1 MKIPTKGHRRLT
13 LADLAQI
20 RRMVCDKD
28 KPAAGA
34 QRFHALHV
42 CGECGSK
49 INQRVAEKGAQGKK
63 HDHPRAD

>member
-1 MKIPTKGHRRLT
+1 MKSPTKGRPRLT
-13 LADLAQI
+13 FADLARI
-20 RRMVCDKD
+20 RCMVCDKD

-49 INQRVAEKGAQGKK
+49 INQRVAEQGAQKEQRHGS
-63 HDHPRAD
+63 